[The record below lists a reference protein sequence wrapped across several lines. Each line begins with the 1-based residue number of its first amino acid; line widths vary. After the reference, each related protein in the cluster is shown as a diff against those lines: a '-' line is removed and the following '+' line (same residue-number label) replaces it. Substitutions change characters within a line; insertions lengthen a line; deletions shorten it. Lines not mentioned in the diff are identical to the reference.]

1 MRTVFAYAALIVLTP
16 LTGGISLAA
25 VLLGM
30 RDGVGSVF
38 DRMLRTW
45 ARGLLWASGVKVV
58 VHGAEHRRAPR
69 QIYVANHVSRFDVL
83 ALAAHLRRVKFV
95 AKAELRRIPVFGRG
109 ARAVGTIYIERAK
122 RKSSFQSYEEAA
134 AQIGEGASVVVFA
147 EGTRSPSYA
156 LRPFKKGPFVL
167 AISAAA
173 PIVPTVVHGALEV
186 QPKGAIRVRPGR
198 IDLHFLEPV
207 SVAGLTY
214 EDRDQLASTVR
225 ERIAVVL
232 RDTYGIESPPW
243 TPRRIQGS

>member
-1 MRTVFAYAALIVLTP
+1 
-16 LTGGISLAA
+16 
-25 VLLGM
+25 
-30 RDGVGSVF
+30 
-38 DRMLRTW
+38 
-45 ARGLLWASGVKVV
+45 
-58 VHGAEHRRAPR
+58 
-69 QIYVANHVSRFDVL
+69 
-83 ALAAHLRRVKFV
+83 
-95 AKAELRRIPVFGRG
+95 
-109 ARAVGTIYIERAK
+109 
-122 RKSSFQSYEEAA
+122 
-134 AQIGEGASVVVFA
+134 VFA

-243 TPRRIQGS
+243 KPRRIQGS